1 MFWLVLV
8 VDNPDV
14 GRTLPLY
21 PILGVGVSLS
31 CMFLLNLNLSAGT
44 FFVVGFA
51 ALSVLASGVEL
62 NECFEPELS
71 KSAWFFFDANFAASR
86 CFSFSASFYF
96 GTR

>member
-1 MFWLVLV
+1 MFWLVLI
-8 VDNPDV
+8 VDNPDA
-14 GRTLPLY
+14 GRTL

-31 CMFLLNLNLSAGT
+31 CTFLLNLILSVG
-44 FFVVGFA
+44 FFTIGFA

-62 NECFEPELS
+62 KDCFEPELRR
-71 KSAWFFFDANFAASR
+71 SAWFFFVANFAARR